1 MEQGTVK
8 WFNEGKGYGFI
19 SRQNGGDLFVHF
31 SSIQAG
37 GFKSLQEGQAVQFE
51 VTKGPKGWQAEMK
64 TCRRS
69 KPESLAEGDFH

>member
-1 MEQGTVK
+1 
-8 WFNEGKGYGFI
+8 
-19 SRQNGGDLFVHF
+19 
-31 SSIQAG
+31 
-37 GFKSLQEGQAVQFE
+37 